1 MSPAVDPRRLPAR
14 LPATRPLPAF
24 PWRESIGAGKSPV
37 YLVSCKS
44 TRVVSLTNGRGFPAS
59 PALLSFSHFCPATDI
74 PPLGRAANEGRRGE
88 ESDRFEASIDVARI
102 RSTLHRGLS
111 TYIPRSMTIVEKIVE
126 YISWNGM
133 DQKYRARK
141 WIDYYSE
148 KIYKI
153 LSERRIIKR
162 SYIFDALFNSHL

>member
-1 MSPAVDPRRLPAR
+1 
-14 LPATRPLPAF
+14 
-24 PWRESIGAGKSPV
+24 
-37 YLVSCKS
+37 
-44 TRVVSLTNGRGFPAS
+44 
-59 PALLSFSHFCPATDI
+59 
-74 PPLGRAANEGRRGE
+74 
-88 ESDRFEASIDVARI
+88 
-102 RSTLHRGLS
+102 
-111 TYIPRSMTIVEKIVE
+111 MTIVEKIVE

-162 SYIFDALFNSHL
+162 SYIFDALFNIYKIYSLQAFFDYFNYYL

>member
-102 RSTLHRGLS
+102 RSTLHLYSAIDDNRGENRRVYFVERVS
-111 TYIPRSMTIVEKIVE
+111 EWIRSISREK
-126 YISWNGM
+126 
-133 DQKYRARK
+133 
-141 WIDYYSE
+141 
-148 KIYKI
+148 
-153 LSERRIIKR
+153 
-162 SYIFDALFNSHL
+162 